1 MAEDKEK
8 VVISADEF
16 VTTVCAKIGQ
26 FDEELKAIVRDLAT
40 AFTRTAAEINTDRE
54 HIAAE
59 RAELHTLKARVEALE
74 RQSFGLP
81 PKLDA

>member
-1 MAEDKEK
+1 MAEQH
-8 VVISADEF
+8 VVTAEEF
-16 VTTVCAKIGQ
+16 VSTICKKIGE
-26 FDEELKAIVRDLAT
+26 FDAELKAIVRDLAT
-40 AFTRTAAEINTDRE
+40 AFARTAQEITTDRE
-54 HIAAE
+54 HIAAD